1 MELKKNIQNHW
12 VTCKK
17 ENLQNKYR
25 ECILQMRELCL
36 KSYNLICEVDV
47 VHCIICDDSC
57 II

>member
-25 ECILQMRELCL
+25 VYFTNERIVFKIIIIL
-36 KSYNLICEVDV
+36 KYNNYILFKNKKIFK
-47 VHCIICDDSC
+47 I
-57 II
+57 